1 MMTEIK
7 LTQELESGDVI
18 EIANGSVRRV
28 RFIRWFQGDLYAVTY
43 LDLATDVE
51 IFTYE
56 YVNSKFTV
64 QVGA

>member
-1 MMTEIK
+1 MNEIK

-64 QVGA
+64 QAGA

>member
-1 MMTEIK
+1 MNEIK

>member
-1 MMTEIK
+1 MTEIK
-7 LTQELESGDVI
+7 LTQDLNSGDVI

-43 LDLATDVE
+43 LDLGTDVE